1 MINTVCNDACPCGS
15 GKKYKQ
21 CCFTITQA
29 DQVFGNKAEQSKLL
43 EIALRH
49 HQAGNLLEAETIC
62 LHALSLDQNDCNVLH
77 LLGLLA
83 IQNNKLEQAINFLS
97 RAISINPL
105 LYAVHFSLGNTYQ
118 AQGKLGQAI
127 CSYQQAISLKPDC
140 AEAYNNIGVACK
152 ALGRLVNALNYYN
165 KAITLS
171 PDFVEAR
178 SNLGNL
184 YKDMDKPQVAMVC
197 FHKALLLK
205 PEYAEEH

>member
-1 MINTVCNDACPCGS
+1 MTNTDCNDVCPCSS
-15 GKKYKQ
+15 GREYKQ
-21 CCFTITQA
+21 SCLPKA
-29 DQVFGNKAEQSKLL
+29 DAVHAIGNETEQSSLL
-43 EIALRH
+43 KIATAH
-49 HQAGNLLEAETIC
+49 HQTGNLLEAETIC
-62 LHALSLDQNDCNVLH
+62 LQALSLDQNDCNVLH

-105 LYAVHFSLGNTYQ
+105 LYSAHFSLGNAYQ

-127 CSYQQAISLKPDC
+127 CSYQQAVSLKPDC

-152 ALGRLVNALNYYN
+152 ELGRLVNALNYYN
-165 KAITLS
+165 KAISLS
-171 PDFVEAR
+171 PDFVEAH

-184 YKDMDKPQVAMVC
+184 YKDMDKPQVAVTC
-197 FHKALLLK
+197 SHKAILLK